1 MRSARRQE
9 ARSIQAQG
17 AKQAQIIRAE
27 ADAAAAGT
35 YARAFNQDPEFYDFY
50 RSMQSY
56 EASFISE
63 GRQGRT
69 NIILSPQNEYLRQF
83 RGQMRAR

>member
-1 MRSARRQE
+1 
-9 ARSIQAQG
+9 
-17 AKQAQIIRAE
+17 
-27 ADAAAAGT
+27 
-35 YARAFNQDPEFYDFY
+35 
-50 RSMQSY
+50 MQSY